1 MYYVSKNCKS
11 PSFKQL
17 KMSSIFRKVNYVRL
31 YHTKTNQRHTAPW
44 KLFLTQ
50 KQRERNQM
58 SNLDI
63 SCVNLLIFITTRLGL
78 RTNVESEGGE
88 SK

>member
-58 SNLDI
+58 SNLDKLRQ
-63 SCVNLLIFITTRLGL
+63 SPNFHNHQTRAQNQCG
-78 RTNVESEGGE
+78 
-88 SK
+88 K